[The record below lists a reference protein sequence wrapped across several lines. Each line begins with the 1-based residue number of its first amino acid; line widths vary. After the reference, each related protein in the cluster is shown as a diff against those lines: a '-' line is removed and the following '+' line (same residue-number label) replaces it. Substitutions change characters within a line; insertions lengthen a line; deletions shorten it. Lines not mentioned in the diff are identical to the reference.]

1 MSTVVESMLYLV
13 LPWLATY
20 AAVLGVRRARTRGR
34 R

>member
-1 MSTVVESMLYLV
+1 MSKVVESMAYLV

-20 AAVLGVRRARTRGR
+20 AAVLGVRRARSR